1 VVTRRAPM
9 TDAQWK
15 RARAAA
21 RRFWSALSDRDRGDL
36 GDALVLGELDP
47 SDWIHEQQPRGFW
60 AAVDT
65 IRLQWECGS

>member
-47 SDWIHEQQPRGFW
+47 LDWLDESPVRGFW
-60 AAVDT
+60 SALDT
-65 IRLQWECGS
+65 LRIQWESAS